1 MCCCV
6 VCNEKASNFLKE
18 LCADIDFS
26 KAGYRPPLK
35 EPLIL
40 ARFDDEIINKLKD
53 LGYKLES
60 NELKASTQKQ
70 LFHGMRQEKLKTNR
84 AFSKA
89 QFIKM
94 PKYLMTENLYIEK
107 DCAGIRFYWQ
117 KDKVL
122 VNYVYLTLKNGEF
135 GLGTYGV
142 TQKSFVD
149 GQLKSQIIEKF
160 VNGDGS

>member
-1 MCCCV
+1 M
-6 VCNEKASNFLKE
+6 VCAKKIKA
-18 LCADIDFS
+18 
-26 KAGYRPPLK
+26 
-35 EPLIL
+35 
-40 ARFDDEIINKLKD
+40 
-53 LGYKLES
+53 
-60 NELKASTQKQ
+60 
-70 LFHGMRQEKLKTNR
+70 NR

-89 QFIKM
+89 EFIDI
-94 PKYLMTENLYIEK
+94 PKYLRAENLYIEK

-135 GLGTYGV
+135 YLGTYGV

-149 GQLKSQIIEKF
+149 GQLKSQIIQKF